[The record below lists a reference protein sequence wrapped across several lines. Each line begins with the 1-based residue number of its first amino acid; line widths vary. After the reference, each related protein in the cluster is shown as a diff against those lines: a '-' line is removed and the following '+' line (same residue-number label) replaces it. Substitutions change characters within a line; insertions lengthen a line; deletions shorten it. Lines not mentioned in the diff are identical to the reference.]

1 MKLKLAAHS
10 TFLKVKHCDITQSKC
25 KTQSVMCSIHMYV
38 DLSSGLRI
46 HTKEPGEVV
55 NTCNLSKDSR
65 GSLGLAGQPA
75 LSNQRGPGQWESL
88 PKPKPKQNR
97 TEQNRTRTNR
107 NEEEILTNKSQVNIN
122 HQHVAMMYL
131 SG

>member
-1 MKLKLAAHS
+1 MS
-10 TFLKVKHCDITQSKC
+10 TVIPVLRTQS
-25 KTQSVMCSIHMYV
+25 QSQMELCEFENSPVYRVS
-38 DLSSGLRI
+38 
-46 HTKEPGEVV
+46 P
-55 NTCNLSKDSR
+55 
-65 GSLGLAGQPA
+65 GQPG
-75 LSNQRGPGQWESL
+75 LQRNPVS
-88 PKPKPKQNR
+88 KHKTKQNR